1 MKVIRIICP
10 LLAVL
15 LPALTGCSTA
25 RHPADASADRGL
37 AEKETVLITYH
48 VQAGKEAEFGAVLNR
63 GWEVYRNEHMVSAAP
78 HIIVRTVEDGNKPCF
93 VEIFTWVKSPDHAP
107 DSVKAVWDQE
117 QSLCEARGGHRGI
130 EGGEVT
136 LILGR

>member
-1 MKVIRIICP
+1 MNVIRLTCS

-25 RHPADASADRGL
+25 HSPADLSAGRETSG
-37 AEKETVLITYH
+37 KETVLITYH
-48 VQAGKEAEFGAVLNR
+48 VQPGKEAEFGAVLNR
-63 GWEVYRNEHMVSAAP
+63 GWEVYQNEHMVSATP
-78 HIIVRTVEDGNKPCF
+78 HLIVREVEDGNKPCF
-93 VEIFTWVKSPDHAP
+93 VEIFTWVKSPDQAP
-107 DSVKAVWDQE
+107 DSVKAVWNQE

-130 EGGEVT
+130 EGGEVK

>member
-1 MKVIRIICP
+1 MKLIRITCS

-15 LPALTGCSTA
+15 LPVLTGCSTA
-25 RHPADASADRGL
+25 RSSADRPAGRET
-37 AEKETVLITYH
+37 AGKETVLITYH
-48 VQAGKEAEFGAVLNR
+48 VQSGKEAEFGAVLNR
-63 GWEVYRNEHMVSAAP
+63 GWEVYRNEHMVSAQP
-78 HIIVRTVEDGNKPCF
+78 HIIVREVEDGNKPCF
-93 VEIFTWVKSPDHAP
+93 VEVFTWIKSPDQAP

-130 EGGEVT
+130 EGGEVK

>member
-1 MKVIRIICP
+1 MKIIRIICA

-15 LPALTGCSTA
+15 LPTLTGCSTA
-25 RHPADASADRGL
+25 RSSADRSVGRET
-37 AEKETVLITYH
+37 AGKQTVLITYH
-48 VQAGKEAEFGAVLNR
+48 VQPGKEAEFGAVLNR
-63 GWEVYRNEHMVSAAP
+63 GWQVYRTERMVCAEP
-78 HIIVRTVEDGNKPCF
+78 HIIVREVEDGNKPCF
-93 VEIFTWVKSPDHAP
+93 IEIFTWVKSPDQAP
-107 DSVKAVWDQE
+107 ASVKAIWNQE